1 MTLSLRRP
9 PLEPLLSLTG
19 KGVGRV
25 EELKQ
30 KILDYL
36 KTVDK
41 AKNKEVAQALG
52 VSKGE
57 VDKAVTELAKE
68 DKIEFLYLGTSY
80 IKLKT

>member
-1 MTLSLRRP
+1 M
-9 PLEPLLSLTG
+9 
-19 KGVGRV
+19 

-30 KILDYL
+30 KIIDYL
-36 KTVDK
+36 KTVEK

-52 VSKGE
+52 VSKAE

-80 IKLKT
+80 IKVKG